1 MSVTTASSHVN
12 SSLKTLTKL
21 SGLQWSFVIVVSA
34 IAFVVLVAN
43 VIIRNATRWRAVSN
57 FKQDIVSDDF
67 LTLRDLPRV
76 SHVQILS
83 SASPSFPSGPQRK
96 KKPF

>member
-1 MSVTTASSHVN
+1 MSATTAISHVN
-12 SSLKTLTKL
+12 PSLKVFTKL
-21 SGLQWSFVIVVSA
+21 SGLQWSFIIVVCA
-34 IAFVVLVAN
+34 ILFIVLVAN

-76 SHVQILS
+76 SDCD
-83 SASPSFPSGPQRK
+83 
-96 KKPF
+96 